1 MVFCSIAIEMKDHG
15 GGINVVDVPDSE
27 LKIFTKHYQD
37 VQMIARTSIFFAKL
51 AILLLYIRIFYPKGT
66 YRTALWWVIQAVI
79 WLNLLY
85 TVSLILAI
93 SLQCVPFNRPFGTS
107 CANQY
112 AILLS
117 ASTINTISDIA
128 VLVIPMG
135 SLWKLQMSRNKKLS
149 VWALFAFGALAPLF
163 SITRLLYQIT
173 QASGDNKTVIAETV
187 LLLALAEQV
196 VSIVTGCM
204 PVVSVFFIRRVFKK
218 GSSGKPSGDP
228 NRTLT
233 QRFWPNRESGS
244 PRRSWPSR
252 PKHKGPSNP
261 YSLGTLRD
269 DGTFATSEDGFFPG
283 SKLGG
288 AGQMGQLPDEE
299 QAQIVTKPNNVISIV
314 STSTVTRSE
323 GGPGYPRGL
332 PVAGHEVEV
341 MALNGR
347 EDR

>member
-187 LLLALAEQV
+187 LLLALAEQG
-196 VSIVTGCM
+196 INRHGLHACGERLLHQTG
-204 PVVSVFFIRRVFKK
+204 FQEGKQREAFRRPKSHPHTTLLAQPRVGQSKK
-218 GSSGKPSGDP
+218 IMAFAPKTQ
-228 NRTLT
+228 RTL
-233 QRFWPNRESGS
+233 ESLFIGHAE
-244 PRRSWPSR
+244 RRW
-252 PKHKGPSNP
+252 HICN
-261 YSLGTLRD
+261 
-269 DGTFATSEDGFFPG
+269 E
-283 SKLGG
+283 
-288 AGQMGQLPDEE
+288 
-299 QAQIVTKPNNVISIV
+299 
-314 STSTVTRSE
+314 
-323 GGPGYPRGL
+323 
-332 PVAGHEVEV
+332 
-341 MALNGR
+341 
-347 EDR
+347 